1 MEQHRLWMALIQ
13 GRVGTTGGMV
23 LSSATL
29 SAPALSG
36 NPGLPRSEPSPSGCS
51 DIAGSRPVR
60 PLYHFLAKPG
70 LTPGLGTLLPPPG
83 RELETRLPADPC
95 SPPATSLKDVV
106 VICPEFLEP
115 WCGKVC
121 LLCQECGKAV
131 HRECSEPPGY
141 ECQGC
146 LWVGIRAPLV

>member
-1 MEQHRLWMALIQ
+1 MALIQ

-60 PLYHFLAKPG
+60 PLYLQEKQGLVKELPMFLSGQAEPATAPPHRDTHTS
-70 LTPGLGTLLPPPG
+70 LYLHSHQPRSEVSSTWTRAPEGTDSSS
-83 RELETRLPADPC
+83 ERLP
-95 SPPATSLKDVV
+95 S
-106 VICPEFLEP
+106 
-115 WCGKVC
+115 
-121 LLCQECGKAV
+121 
-131 HRECSEPPGY
+131 
-141 ECQGC
+141 
-146 LWVGIRAPLV
+146 